1 MTVEGR
7 DCSGGFSIKHFWS
20 LISMKK
26 RPRKVDYPS
35 TSNVVD
41 DVWSTK
47 DGETAF
53 QNGQMNS
60 LNPKEK
66 LPLRVAFR
74 NQSSSPLMLSWL
86 DPKGKCHHFY
96 TLSPCPESLRDGPA
110 TSVDHIENTFLGDSF
125 CIIYV
130 NDKSKEEVLR
140 HSKIVDPKN
149 VIGGYRPR
157 RLPKDIKKERNG
169 KNKNVHLVTISQQII
184 PCPKKKMDCCFA
196 SPPFVGGKSGRRN
209 ALFTDD
215 DECHRMTR
223 SCWLV
228 QAKESSIDEN
238 QIDTSQKFYTKSM
251 LGGWPV
257 FVEPNWH
264 GGNTQLEQRMAM
276 DLEWAAKRLPDHA
289 RNYLKEST
297 PIWVNKSLCWGPE
310 ACPIEGR
317 GLCYHPGSDFLDEH
331 LMTKEKAYCVEM
343 YNSLQYFEQDSKLW
357 GKGGVFIHEFAH
369 AYHHRCLEG
378 GYDNKEVLDCFRKS
392 VEEDQLY
399 NWVRVHGTEGPMNKA
414 YACTNAME
422 YFAELS
428 AAFLGQPD
436 LQSEEEFNKW
446 YPFNRRHIKEH
457 DPRAYQLLMKLWKIS
472 DCHD

>member
-1 MTVEGR
+1 MQTRRRQQDDTGAKTSQSASSSVA
-7 DCSGGFSIKHFWS
+7 DDIWS
-20 LISMKK
+20 AQDAEI
-26 RPRKVDYPS
+26 
-35 TSNVVD
+35 
-41 DVWSTK
+41 
-47 DGETAF
+47 AF

-66 LPLRVAFR
+66 APLRVAFR
-74 NQSSSPLMLSWL
+74 NQSNSPLMLSWL

-96 TLSPCPESLRDGPA
+96 TLNPCPESLRGGPA

-125 CIIYV
+125 CIVYV
-130 NDKSKEEVLR
+130 KDENQEE
-140 HSKIVDPKN
+140 KIRNTKIIDPQN
-149 VIGGYRPR
+149 IIGGYRPR
-157 RLPKDIKKERNG
+157 RLPDDIKEERNG
-169 KNKNVHLVTISQQII
+169 KNKNVHLVTISQQTILR
-184 PCPKKKMDCCFA
+184 PKEKDDCCFA
-196 SPPFVGGKSGRRN
+196 PLPFIGGKSGRLN
-209 ALFTDD
+209 AFFGDD
-215 DECHRMTR
+215 DENYVMTK

-228 QAKESSIDEN
+228 QTKETIIDEN
-238 QIDTSQKFYTKSM
+238 QIDTSQKCYTKSV
-251 LGGWPV
+251 LGGWLV

-264 GGNTQLEQRMAM
+264 GGNVQLEQKLAK
-276 DLEWAAKRLPDHA
+276 DLEWAAKRLPEQA
-289 RNYLKEST
+289 RKYLEENT
-297 PIWVNKSLCWGPE
+297 PVWINKSLCWGPK

-317 GLCYHPGSDFLDEH
+317 GLCFHPGSDFLDEN
-331 LMTKEKAYCVEM
+331 LMTKAKAHCIEM
-343 YNSLQYFEQDSKLW
+343 YNAPQYFEQDAKLW

-378 GYDNKEVLDCFRKS
+378 GYDNKEILDCFRKS

-399 NWVRVHGTEGPMNKA
+399 NWVRVHGSQGPMNKA

-457 DPRAYQLLMKLWKIS
+457 DPRAYQLLMKIWKIS
-472 DCHD
+472 D